1 MPIQQIMLGI
11 SPGGDSYWINSLG
24 ANGTLDRWYDCAID
38 SSDNI
43 FVAGNTT
50 SGTNGYGALAA
61 KFDTDGAIQWQ
72 RSLDGSGNQ
81 QFFACCLTG
90 TTTGSSSEKFYEFG
104 AAGYG
109 GNGGLAANY
118 SNATGAKD
126 NDLRLADS
134 LTTAWGTGGA
144 TSFAPASSSTSI
156 NPYSRIIVVGH
167 VAYGSGAYRG
177 FIHMINSSFQAIA
190 STAFQHPSSSGTSVE
205 FKMSR
210 VDTSNVSDANGTGAK
225 VIVCGHRGGGVNSGN
240 TNVWVG
246 SFTTGSGTGMQSLTL
261 NWQKDIVYSSSTNTS
276 AYLDVDGSGNI
287 YIAGYVYDGG
297 TKPAIYKVN
306 SSGDMVWQRVN
317 NNLSSGWSYARAI
330 AVDSSG
336 NVYVAGQYA
345 NNSWLVKMDSSGST
359 VWQRE
364 IDGAAGNKEIVIK
377 GMKLN
382 SKGDIIISGWT
393 MVTDTGGQKNTFLMK
408 YPSDGSITGTFGSVW
423 EISNLSGAFSNLNLS
438 LATSNLSQSSPSISN
453 TNFNALTDAATSY
466 SPSLISIS

>member
-1 MPIQQIMLGI
+1 M
-11 SPGGDSYWINSLG
+11 
-24 ANGTLDRWYDCAID
+24 T
-38 SSDNI
+38 
-43 FVAGNTT
+43 
-50 SGTNGYGALAA
+50 
-61 KFDTDGAIQWQ
+61 
-72 RSLDGSGNQ
+72 
-81 QFFACCLTG
+81 
-90 TTTGSSSEKFYEFG
+90 
-104 AAGYG
+104 
-109 GNGGLAANY
+109 
-118 SNATGAKD
+118 
-126 NDLRLADS
+126 
-134 LTTAWGTGGA
+134 
-144 TSFAPASSSTSI
+144 
-156 NPYSRIIVVGH
+156 
-167 VAYGSGAYRG
+167 
-177 FIHMINSSFQAIA
+177 NSSFQAIA

-205 FKMSR
+205 FKHAK

-225 VIVCGHRGGGVNSGN
+225 VIVCGSRGGGVNSGN

-246 SFTTGSGTGMQSLTL
+246 SFTTGGGTGMQSLTL

-287 YIAGYVYDGG
+287 YIAGFVYDGG

-317 NNLSSGWSYARAI
+317 NNISSGWSYARAI

-377 GMKLN
+377 GIKLN

-423 EISNLSGAFSNLNLS
+423 EISNVSGAFSNLNLN
-438 LATSNLSQSSPSISN
+438 LATSNLSQSSPTISN

-466 SPSLISIS
+466 SPSLISLS

>member
-1 MPIQQIMLGI
+1 MPIQQMMLGI
-11 SPGGDSYWINSLG
+11 SPSGDSYWINSLG

-50 SGTNGYGALAA
+50 SGTNGYGGLAA

-90 TTTGSSSEKFYEFG
+90 TTTGASSEKLFEFG
-104 AAGYG
+104 ASGYG

-118 SNATGAKD
+118 TNAGTKD

-205 FKMSR
+205 FKHAR

-240 TNVWVG
+240 NNVWVG
-246 SFTTGSGTGMQSLTL
+246 SFTTGGGTGMQSLTL

-336 NVYVAGQYA
+336 NVYAAGQYA

-382 SKGDIIISGWT
+382 SKGDIILSGWT

-423 EISNLSGAFSNLNLS
+423 EISNVSGAFSNLNLN

-466 SPSLISIS
+466 SPSLISLS

>member
-1 MPIQQIMLGI
+1 MPIQQMMLGI
-11 SPGGDSYWINSLG
+11 SPSGDSYWINTLG

-50 SGTNGYGALAA
+50 SGTTGYGALAA

-90 TTTGSSSEKFYEFG
+90 TTTGASSEKLFEFG

-118 SNATGAKD
+118 TNAGTKD

-134 LTTAWGTGGA
+134 LTTSWNSSGA
-144 TSFAPASSSTSI
+144 SSFAPASSNNNI
-156 NPYSRIIVVGH
+156 NPYSRIIVVGY

-177 FIHMINSSFQAIA
+177 YIHMINSSFQAIA
-190 STAFQHPSSSGTSVE
+190 STAFQHPSSSGTAVE
-205 FKMSR
+205 FKHAR

-240 TNVWVG
+240 TNLWLG
-246 SFTTGSGTGMQSLTL
+246 SFTTGGGTGMQSLTL
-261 NWQKDIVYSSSTNTS
+261 NWQKEIVYTSSTNTS
-276 AYLDVDGSGNI
+276 AYLEVDGSGNI
-287 YIAGYVYDGG
+287 YVAGFVYDGG
-297 TKPAIYKVN
+297 TKPAIYKLN
-306 SSGDMVWQRVN
+306 SSGVMQWQKIN
-317 NNLSSGWSYARAI
+317 NNISSGWSYAYAI

-336 NVYVAGQYA
+336 NVYSAGQFA

-364 IDGAAGNKEIVIK
+364 IDGAAGNKELVIRGLK
-377 GMKLN
+377 IN
-382 SKGDIIISGWT
+382 SQGDLILSGWT
-393 MVTDTGGQKNTFLMK
+393 KVTDTGGQKNTFLMK
-408 YPSDGSITGTFGSVW
+408 YPSDGSITGTFGGVW
-423 EISNLSGAFSNLNLS
+423 EISNVSGAFSNSNLS
-438 LATSNLSQSSPSISN
+438 VATSNLSQSGPTFSN

-466 SPSLISIS
+466 SPSLVSLS